1 MRLMHVVDSLEVG
14 GLERVVTDLA
24 IEQRRQGHEVIVFSL
39 QSTEGL
45 APELTRAGV
54 EVAVGHKRGTAD
66 LRMLRHMRRLMRERR
81 IELVHCHN
89 FVPNYHAAAATLLM
103 PGRPVIVGTCHDMGM
118 RLSNDRLRRLFRWSL
133 TRTAGLAMVGQQ
145 VHDHFVG
152 DGYVTADRALTV
164 LNGTPLERFA
174 NSPERRAAGR
184 AALGVADD
192 ELLIGAVGRL
202 VGLKNHR
209 LLIEQ
214 MPAVIE
220 RFPRVRLVIVGG
232 GPLQDELAALITQL
246 GLSDRVSL
254 LGQRSDVALLSAG
267 FDVFAMPSLT
277 EGLSIALLEA
287 CATHLAIVTTAVG
300 GNPEIVHDGKTGLLV
315 PPADGPALQAAL
327 IRMLSD
333 APLRTRLADQ
343 AYQWVVTHA
352 SVDKLALAYTSFYQ
366 RCMAA

>member
-1 MRLMHVVDSLEVG
+1 MRLMHIVDSLEYG

-24 IEQRRQGHEVIVFSL
+24 IEQKRQGHEVIVFSL

-45 APELTRAGV
+45 VAELTGAGI
-54 EVAVGHKRGTAD
+54 EVAIGHKRGTAD
-66 LRMLRHMRRLMRERR
+66 LRMLGHMRRLMRERR

-103 PGRPVIVGTCHDMGM
+103 PRRPVIVGTCHDMGM
-118 RLSNDRLRRLFRWSL
+118 RLSNNRLRRLFRWSL

-152 DGYVTADRALTV
+152 AGYIGADRALTV
-164 LNGTPLERFA
+164 LNGTPLARFA

-184 AALGVADD
+184 ATLGVADD

-214 MPAVIE
+214 MPGLIA

-232 GPLQDELAALITQL
+232 GPLQDELTALIGEL
-246 GLSDRVSL
+246 GLARNVSL

-287 CATHLAIVTTAVG
+287 CATDLAIVTTAVG
-300 GNPEIVHDGKTGLLV
+300 GNPEIVHDGQTGLLV
-315 PPADGPALQAAL
+315 PPADGPALQSALARLLDDAA
-327 IRMLSD
+327 
-333 APLRTRLADQ
+333 LRTRLADQ
-343 AYQWVVTHA
+343 AFAWVSANA
-352 SVDKLALAYTSFYQ
+352 SVEQLAHAYTSFYQ
-366 RCMAA
+366 RFMKA